1 MRRLKRRSEEDVR
14 TSIRTIMLATSA
26 PTVYTNYTDY
36 DISTDGENFLMIF
49 PEDWASYPPVLLDWP
64 KLSMV

>member
-26 PTVYTNYTDY
+26 PAVYTNYTDY

-49 PEDWASYPPVLLDWP
+49 PED
-64 KLSMV
+64 